1 MHTVLKSAS
10 KTVTIGHDQPFCIIG
25 ERINPTGRKQF
36 QMQLRENDLSRLA
49 IDVEQQVLGGADVL
63 DVNMGVPLTDEP
75 ALLGRAITMIQSLT
89 DLPICIDSSIIEALQ
104 VGLETYQGKALVNS
118 VTGEDDRMDLVLPL
132 IKRHG
137 AAIIALPNDET
148 GIPTT
153 VAERMAIT
161 EKIVRKVEQ
170 YGIPLDDLLIDPL
183 AMPVGADPDSVKI
196 TLETIHSIREKWGL
210 NMTLGASNVSFGLPY
225 RHAINAAFLP
235 AAMSHGLTSAVMD
248 ARTPII
254 VEAVRAADLLL
265 GLDQWGANW
274 IGRFRS
280 LEASKAASNTVSITG
295 V

>member
-1 MHTVLKSAS
+1 MHTVLKSAT

-49 IDVEQQVLGGADVL
+49 IDVEQQVSGGADVL

-132 IKRHG
+132 IKKHG

-161 EKIVRKVEQ
+161 EKIVRTVEK
-170 YGIPLDDLLIDPL
+170 YGIPLEDLLIDPL

-196 TLETIHSIREKWGL
+196 TLETIYRIREKWGL
-210 NMTLGASNVSFGLPY
+210 NMALGASNVSFGLPY

-265 GLDQWGANW
+265 GLDQWGSNW
-274 IGRFRS
+274 ITRFRS
-280 LEASKAASNTVSITG
+280 IEASKAVAG
-295 V
+295 A

>member
-1 MHTVLKSAS
+1 MHTVLRSAT

-49 IDVEQQVLGGADVL
+49 IDVEQQVRGGADVL

-75 ALLGRAITMIQSLT
+75 ALLGRAITMIQTLT

-132 IKRHG
+132 IKKHG

-153 VAERMAIT
+153 VAERMTIT
-161 EKIVRKVEQ
+161 EKIVRTVEK
-170 YGIPLDDLLIDPL
+170 YGIPLEDLLIDPL
-183 AMPVGADPDSVKI
+183 AMPVGADPESVKI
-196 TLETIHSIREKWGL
+196 TLETIYRIREKWGL

-248 ARTPII
+248 ARTPTL

-265 GLDQWGANW
+265 GLDQWGSNW
-274 IGRFRS
+274 ITRFRS
-280 LEASKAASNTVSITG
+280 IEASKAVSG
-295 V
+295 A

>member
-1 MHTVLKSAS
+1 MHTVLKSAT

-49 IDVEQQVLGGADVL
+49 IDVEQQVNGGADVL

-75 ALLGRAITMIQSLT
+75 ALLGRAITMIQTLT

-132 IKRHG
+132 IKKHG

-148 GIPTT
+148 GIPAT

-161 EKIVRKVEQ
+161 EKIVRKVEK
-170 YGIPLDDLLIDPL
+170 YGIPLEDLLIDPL
-183 AMPVGADPDSVKI
+183 AMPVGADPESVKI

-265 GLDQWGANW
+265 GLDPWGANW
-274 IGRFRS
+274 ISRFRS
-280 LEASKAASNTVSITG
+280 LEASKAATNTG

>member
-1 MHTVLKSAS
+1 MHTVLKSAT

-49 IDVEQQVLGGADVL
+49 IDVEQQVSGGADVL

-132 IKRHG
+132 IKKHG

-153 VAERMAIT
+153 VAERMVIT
-161 EKIVRKVEQ
+161 EKIVRTVEK
-170 YGIPLDDLLIDPL
+170 YKIPLEDLLIDPL
-183 AMPVGADPDSVKI
+183 AMPVGADPESVKI
-196 TLETIHSIREKWGL
+196 TLETIYRIREKWGL

-265 GLDQWGANW
+265 GLDQWGSNW
-274 IGRFRS
+274 ISRFRS
-280 LEASKAASNTVSITG
+280 IEASKAASTTG
-295 V
+295 E